1 MRLTAGMTRISRTVT
16 GLLAAFALAL
26 GSLGVAMPAA
36 SADDHV
42 GNDDDITLVV
52 TELPAQVR
60 LIPGEQIELK
70 LTTNRTTGFTWRA
83 TKSGKKK
90 AIKVSKGMFTAPETD
105 LVGAPGE
112 TIWTITARKPGTATV
127 TITATPPGGGD
138 PDVSEL
144 TVIVMKD

>member
-1 MRLTAGMTRISRTVT
+1 MTRISRTVT

-42 GNDDDITLVV
+42 GNDDDVTLVV

-90 AIKVSKGMFTAPETD
+90 AIKVSKGTPTAPETD

-112 TIWTITARKPGTATV
+112 TTWTITARKLGTATV

-144 TVIVMKD
+144 TVIVMKG